1 MRLLIVAALLGGTR
15 VVPAMCIAGV
25 VVFLIAALCM
35 RRDITAARGL
45 DKIAALGPLCYAI
58 PPAVFGT
65 LHLFG
70 TQFVIGLVPKY
81 MPWPLFWA
89 YFVGVALIATGLS
102 IATKIGVQWSGF
114 LFGCMMFLFEFMMNI
129 RALVLQPHNRL
140 FWTLFFRE
148 ASFGG
153 AGWVL
158 AATAINGWH
167 GKMKSVLFTV
177 GRTLIGC
184 TSLVFAFEQFRHP
197 KTLPG
202 VPLMM
207 EMAPWVPAPMIIDYL
222 TAAALLVTG
231 VSILLKKKTR
241 LLATCTG
248 GWILLMVLVIY
259 SPFMITSLGEPAIP
273 VQVLGLNYFF
283 DTLFFV
289 GVILSL
295 ANATPASD

>member
-15 VVPAMCIAGV
+15 VVPAMCIAGIA
-25 VVFLIAALCM
+25 VFLIAALCM
-35 RRDITAARGL
+35 RRDIAAARGL
-45 DKIAALGPLCYAI
+45 DKIAALGPLCFAI

-81 MPWPLFWA
+81 MPSHLFWA

-114 LFGCMMFLFEFMMNI
+114 LFGCMMFMFDLMMNV
-129 RALVLQPHNRL
+129 RAVAIQPHNRQ
-140 FWTLFFRE
+140 FWTILFRE

-158 AATAINGWH
+158 AASAKHGWT
-167 GKMKSVLFTV
+167 GTMKTVLYNV

-184 TSLVFAFEQFRHP
+184 TCLVFSFVQFRHP

-202 VPLMM
+202 VPLIM
-207 EMAPWVPAPMIIDYL
+207 EIPAWVPAPVLIDYV
-222 TAAALLVTG
+222 TSVALLVTG
-231 VSILLKKKTR
+231 LAILLRKKTP
-241 LLATCTG
+241 LVATCTG
-248 GWILLMVLVIY
+248 GWILLTVLVIY
-259 SPFMITSLGEPAIP
+259 TWVLFTGLASTQIP
-273 VQVLGLNYFF
+273 LQVQGLNYFF
-283 DTLFFV
+283 DTLLFV